1 MNGINEHDWAART
14 AMRLHIW
21 QESFANE
28 EPETR
33 GAAVWEYIA
42 GAFAELGETDERFRA
57 NSFRALDAEFPFYQ
71 ERKVLI
77 RPEEVGVQP
86 SPLRPALTAK
96 ETLENLLAFAPTLK
110 EEEREDFARQ
120 LAEVGFMV
128 QPQSMVFEKASPV
141 KPVMASELPVAVP
154 VTPDELSRLTKT
166 VEKIQTVLGADH
178 FDSDSTL
185 YLTRSMQML
194 GLMSEQFLVL
204 HPQIWSMWEKIA
216 TNNQYTTSFSK
227 PSLSPDEAL
236 AKFLQGVSSAK
247 RNDVAQLVAKT
258 YGLASALVSAVEI
271 AGREFAAWF
280 FEKFGPQNI
289 EAVVQYD
296 ADGGDS
302 DAGQYWQRYRQM
314 TEAQSAEELSEQFH
328 NLLGRNMLRHIQK
341 RS

>member
-1 MNGINEHDWAART
+1 MNGINERDWAART

-21 QESFANE
+21 QESFANDE
-28 EPETR
+28 AEAR

-71 ERKVLI
+71 ERKVLN
-77 RPEEVGVQP
+77 RPEEAGPQP
-86 SPLRPALTAK
+86 PSLKQALTAK
-96 ETLENLLAFAPTLK
+96 ETLANLLTLAPTLK

-120 LAEVGFMV
+120 LAEVGFVV
-128 QPQSMVFEKASPV
+128 QPQSMIIDNSPSL
-141 KPVMASELPVAVP
+141 KSVMESELPVAVP

-166 VEKIQTVLGADH
+166 LEKIQSVLGADH

-216 TNNQYTTSFSK
+216 TNNQYTSSFSK

-236 AKFLQGVSSAK
+236 AKFLQGASTTK
-247 RNDVAQLVAKT
+247 RNDVAQLVTKT
-258 YGLASALVSAVEI
+258 YGLATALVSAVEI
-271 AGREFAAWF
+271 AGLEFAAWF

-302 DAGQYWQRYRQM
+302 DAAQYWQRYRQM

-341 RS
+341 RP